1 MLFAPL
7 MSFGNHKLSSIYEIQ
22 LMIPS
27 NLLRKKSNQGKP
39 EFREF
44 VLIAMLGNFPDSGA
58 Q

>member
-1 MLFAPL
+1 
-7 MSFGNHKLSSIYEIQ
+7 
-22 LMIPS
+22 MIPS